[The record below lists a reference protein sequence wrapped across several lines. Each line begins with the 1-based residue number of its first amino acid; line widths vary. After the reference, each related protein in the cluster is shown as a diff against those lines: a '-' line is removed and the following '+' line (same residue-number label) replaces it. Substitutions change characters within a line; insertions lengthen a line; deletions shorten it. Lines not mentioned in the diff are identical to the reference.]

1 MDDDRIIKLYLS
13 RDESAIRETAAKYG
27 ARLRAIAFAILENRE
42 SAEECENDTYLEA
55 WQRIPPNEPY
65 GFLFEYLGKI
75 TRHLAIDECRR
86 RNAQK
91 RQAVYCELTQ
101 EMAECLPGPEN
112 VESRMEEQDVRRI
125 LTAYL
130 GRCTKMQ
137 RAVFLRRYWYFDS
150 ISEIG
155 RRFGFSEEKV
165 KSILFRMRS
174 ALKKELEKEGY
185 TV

>member
-1 MDDDRIIKLYLS
+1 
-13 RDESAIRETAAKYG
+13 
-27 ARLRAIAFAILENRE
+27 
-42 SAEECENDTYLEA
+42 
-55 WQRIPPNEPY
+55 
-65 GFLFEYLGKI
+65 
-75 TRHLAIDECRR
+75 
-86 RNAQK
+86 
-91 RQAVYCELTQ
+91 
-101 EMAECLPGPEN
+101 
-112 VESRMEEQDVRRI
+112 MEEQDVRRI

-130 GRCTKMQ
+130 CRCTKMQ